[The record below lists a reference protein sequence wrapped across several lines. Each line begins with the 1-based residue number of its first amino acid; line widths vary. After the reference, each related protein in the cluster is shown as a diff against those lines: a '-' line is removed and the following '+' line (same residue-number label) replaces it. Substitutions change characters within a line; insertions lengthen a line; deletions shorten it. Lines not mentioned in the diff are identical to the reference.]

1 MDKTQFVSW
10 FRSASPYIRIH
21 RGKTFV
27 VQVGDRMLDSSGF
40 TSLVHDVAL
49 LTSLG
54 IRLVLVYGA
63 RASIDACLDDG
74 QAVSRFH
81 DGVRVTDPGTMET
94 VRSVAGRLLLKL
106 QAGLSM
112 GLGNSPMSNA
122 EIRVSTGNYVSAKP
136 LGIIGGVDYQ
146 FTGAVRA
153 VDAGAIVHKL
163 DRGEIVVLP
172 PLGYSVTGEAYNLSA
187 PAMASEVAVALQA
200 DKLIYLVESDD
211 LSGLLDGLE
220 VNQLNREEARELL
233 TRIDAGSGGYH
244 VLKHTV
250 DACAGGVQR
259 AHLLDREQDGAL
271 LNELFTRDGAGLM
284 ISTSAYDVTR
294 KAAGDDIG
302 AILDLIEP
310 HERKG
315 ALVKRSR
322 EKLELEVDH
331 FTILV
336 RDGVIIGCVGLY
348 PYPDE
353 GMGELA
359 CLVVHPDYQ
368 EAGHGNR
375 LLDELE
381 KEAKRQ
387 GLDCLFGLTTQAQHW
402 FRERGFSEA
411 SLDSLPMEKQ
421 TLYNYRRNSK
431 ILVKRLD

>member
-1 MDKTQFVSW
+1 MDKTQFVNW

-27 VQVGDRMLDSSGF
+27 VQVGDRMLHSSGF
-40 TSLVHDVAL
+40 TSLVHDAAL

-63 RASIDACLDDG
+63 RASIDAGLDDG
-74 QAVSRFH
+74 QAASRFH
-81 DGVRVTDPGTMET
+81 DGIRVTGPDTMET

-153 VDAGAIVHKL
+153 IDADAIVHKL

-187 PAMASEVAVALQA
+187 PAMASEAAVALRA
-200 DKLIYLVESDD
+200 DKLIYLVESDE
-211 LSGLLDGLE
+211 LSGLQDGLQ

-233 TRIDAGSGGYH
+233 TRTDGGSGGH
-244 VLKHTV
+244 RILKHALA
-250 DACAGGVQR
+250 ACAGGVQR
-259 AHLLDREQDGAL
+259 AHLLDREEDGAL

-294 KAAGDDIG
+294 KATGDDIG

-322 EKLELEVDH
+322 EKLELEVDR

-336 RDGVIIGCVGLY
+336 RDGVVIGCAGLY
-348 PYPDE
+348 PYPAE
-353 GMGELA
+353 GMGEVA

-368 EAGHGNR
+368 DAGHGNQ
-375 LLDELE
+375 LLDEVE
-381 KEAKRQ
+381 KEAIRHDL
-387 GLDCLFGLTTQAQHW
+387 GSLFVLTTQAQHW
-402 FRERGFSEA
+402 FLERGFSET
-411 SLDSLPMEKQ
+411 SLDSLPMAKQ

-431 ILVKRLD
+431 ILVKSLN